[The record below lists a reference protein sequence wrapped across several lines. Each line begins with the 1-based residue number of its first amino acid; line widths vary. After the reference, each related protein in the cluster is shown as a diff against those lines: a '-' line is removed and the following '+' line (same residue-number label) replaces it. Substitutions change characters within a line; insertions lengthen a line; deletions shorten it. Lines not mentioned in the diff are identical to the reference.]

1 VDLIERRVH
10 FRVRDVQF
18 PEVGD
23 LLWDLYAN
31 EVLEGKVIELTSAAD
46 DPKPYAVVQLDGDR
60 PSVIVAVDH
69 LLP

>member
-1 VDLIERRVH
+1 VDLIERQVH

-18 PEVGD
+18 PEVGE

-31 EVLEGKVIELTSAAD
+31 DVLEGKVIDVTTSAAD
-46 DPKPYAVVQLDGDR
+46 GQPFAVVQLDGDR
-60 PSVIVAVDH
+60 PLVVVAIDH

>member
-1 VDLIERRVH
+1 MNLIERQVH

-31 EVLEGKVIELTSAAD
+31 DVLEGKVIELTSSATD
-46 DPKPYAVVQLDGDR
+46 GQPFAVVQLGEGR
-60 PSVIVAVDH
+60 PLVVVAVDH